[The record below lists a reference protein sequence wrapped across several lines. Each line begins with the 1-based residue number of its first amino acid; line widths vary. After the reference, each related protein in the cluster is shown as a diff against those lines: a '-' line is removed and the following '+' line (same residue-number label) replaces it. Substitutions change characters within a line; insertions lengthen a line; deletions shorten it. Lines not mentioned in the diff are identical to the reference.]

1 MAYPPSFDE
10 AWDITTP
17 ADTQAA
23 NLLGQD
29 IRDLKNDLM
38 QRLSLLAGTFANR
51 PTPETV
57 NANWGGSGYGLLYF
71 ATDTKKVYQWSGSA
85 WVDVTSSIGG
95 GSNTTKDF
103 TASDLV
109 NTTVNTTIN
118 GVTVP
123 AGVIT
128 AGSVVEIISNVS
140 ILSGTNTTFKL
151 TDNAG
156 NNLVGATY
164 LFGIQAA
171 IVKSR
176 IFVQSA
182 GQILHASE
190 IQVYGSSTNGVNI
203 AAGVA
208 VLDLVGSNSLTL
220 LGNSNGGGEI
230 KGYGMIV
237 KVFN

>member
-1 MAYPPSFDE
+1 MPFPPSFDE
-10 AWDITTP
+10 SWDITTP

-29 IRDLKNDLM
+29 IRDLKNDIM

-57 NANWGGSGYGLLYF
+57 NADWGGSGYGLLYF
-71 ATDTKKVYQWSGSA
+71 ATDTKRVYQWNGAS
-85 WVDVTSSIGG
+85 WDDVTSSIGG

-109 NTTVNTTIN
+109 NTTVYTTIN

-123 AGVIT
+123 AGIIA
-128 AGSVVEIISNVS
+128 AGCVVEIISNIKVVS
-140 ILSGTNTTFKL
+140 GGVTTLKL
-151 TDNAG
+151 TDNSGAT
-156 NNLVGATY
+156 LIGATY
-164 LFGIQAA
+164 AYVLSSA
-171 IVKSR
+171 IVISR
-176 IFVQSA
+176 IFAASS
-182 GQILHASE
+182 GQILHVSE
-190 IQVYGSSTNGVNI
+190 IRAYAASANGLYQTSGS
-203 AAGVA
+203 A
-208 VLDLVGSNSLTL
+208 VLDLSGANTLTVLGHSGGS
-220 LGNSNGGGEI
+220 GEI